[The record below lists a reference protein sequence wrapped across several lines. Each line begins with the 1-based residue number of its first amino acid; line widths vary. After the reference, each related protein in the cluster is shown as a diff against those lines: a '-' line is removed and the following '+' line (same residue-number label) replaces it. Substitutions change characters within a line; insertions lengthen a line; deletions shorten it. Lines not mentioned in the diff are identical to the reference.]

1 MITKS
6 WAEETTMS
14 PLDQQLRAKRF
25 KVKDNQTVQLL
36 IDYVNGDKI
45 TFDVS
50 DCSLNGVRTRTN
62 YKFSEEDKIKNGL
75 IIPAAKIVW
84 DKFEFALGR
93 LAIRRLEEKGGVTEV
108 AFSTIDIKVP
118 VNSALSKALD
128 IHFELVENQFELS
141 SDRFN
146 LSHFVESDYAN
157 VDLFDR
163 VRKFDIF
170 RADWEKSQKF
180 GYKNSRVKSKGS
192 RVDLSR
198 QRKNGRF
205 DYLVVGSND
214 YLGFGAHP
222 KVIEATKKTLDT
234 YGFGSTGSA
243 ISTGTTDL
251 HIELANKV
259 AKIHKKEAAL
269 LYNSGYAANVG
280 VVSAITAP
288 NDLVIAD
295 MLCHASIQ
303 DGMQMSK
310 ATSRFFKHNDPAHL
324 ESILKAEREN
334 YNGCLVITEGV
345 FSMDGDVAKLD
356 EIYSIARKYN
366 CRIMVDQAHCFGVV
380 GPNGLGVCDKYN
392 LLREVDIIMGT
403 FSKMCGAIGGFITGS
418 TELIEWL
425 RYFSRAH
432 LFTVSLPP
440 STVAAVSTALDL
452 FLDEPS
458 HLQNLKHNIQ
468 HFVTGLSHLGFQMDK
483 NHESAVVPVIVGD
496 EKKLGIM
503 YQSLLDDGIFCVPVV
518 YPAVGRSNCRF
529 RFTVMATHTI
539 SDLDYVVSG
548 VEKAMLKANLQI
560 KGALKSAS

>member
-1 MITKS
+1 
-6 WAEETTMS
+6 MS

-25 KVKDNQTVQLL
+25 KVKDNFDVKLI

-45 TFDVS
+45 TFQVT
-50 DCSLNGVRTRTN
+50 DCSLNGVRTQTS
-62 YKFSEEDKIKNGL
+62 YKFSDEDKTKIGT
-75 IIPAAKIVW
+75 IIPAAKLVW
-84 DKFEFALGR
+84 DKFEFSLGR
-93 LAIRRLEEKGGVTEV
+93 LAIRRLEEKGSLTDV

-128 IHFELVENQFELS
+128 IHFELIENHFELS
-141 SDRFN
+141 PDRFN
-146 LSHFVESDYAN
+146 LAHFVENEYAN

-163 VRKFDIF
+163 LRKFDVF
-170 RADWEKSQKF
+170 RVEWERSQKF
-180 GYKNSRVKSKGS
+180 GYKNVRVKSKGN
-192 RVDLSR
+192 RIELTR
-198 QRKNGRF
+198 PRKNGRS
-205 DYLVVGSND
+205 DYLVMGSND
-214 YLGFGAHP
+214 YLGLGAHP
-222 KVIEATKKTLDT
+222 QVVEAAKKALDI

-251 HIELANKV
+251 HLELSAKL

-280 VVSAITAP
+280 VISALAAP

-303 DGMQMSK
+303 DGMQMCK
-310 ATSRFFKHNDPAHL
+310 GTSRFFKHNDATHL

-356 EIYSIARKYN
+356 EIFAVARKYN

-403 FSKMCGAIGGFITGS
+403 FSKICGAIGGFIAGS

-440 STVAAVSTALDL
+440 STVAAVMTSLDI
-452 FLDEPS
+452 FLDDPS
-458 HLQNLKHNIQ
+458 HVQKLKTNIQ
-468 HFVTGLSHLGFQMDK
+468 HFVSSLNYLGFHNVDK
-483 NHESAVVPVIVGD
+483 NHESAVIPVIVGD

-503 YQSLLDDGIFCVPVV
+503 HQSLLDDGVFVVPVV
-518 YPAVGRSNCRF
+518 YPAVSRSNCRF
-529 RFTVMATHTI
+529 RFTIMSTHSI
-539 SDLDYVVSG
+539 SDLDYVITCI
-548 VEKAMLKANLQI
+548 EKAMLKADL
-560 KGALKSAS
+560 KVKMPTAKSA

>member
-1 MITKS
+1 
-6 WAEETTMS
+6 MS

-25 KVKDNQTVQLL
+25 KVKDNQKIQLL

-45 TFDVS
+45 KFDVT
-50 DCSLNGVRTRTN
+50 DCSLNGVRTKTT
-62 YKFSEEDKIKNGL
+62 YKFSEEDKTKIGT
-75 IIPAAKIVW
+75 IVPAAKLIW
-84 DKFEFALGR
+84 DKTEFALGR
-93 LAIRRLEEKGGVTEV
+93 LAIRRLEEKADCTEV

-128 IHFELVENQFELS
+128 IHFELIDNHFELS
-141 SDRFN
+141 PDRFN
-146 LSHFVESDYAN
+146 LSHFVESEYAN

-163 VRKFDIF
+163 LRKFEVF
-170 RADWEKSQKF
+170 RVEWEKSQKF
-180 GYKNSRVKSKGS
+180 GYKNVRVKSKGN
-192 RVDLSR
+192 RIDLSR
-198 QRKNGRF
+198 QRKNGRS
-205 DYLVVGSND
+205 DYLVMGSND
-214 YLGFGAHP
+214 YLGLGAHP
-222 KVIEATKKTLDT
+222 KVVEAAKQALDI

-251 HIELANKV
+251 HIELSAQV

-280 VVSAITAP
+280 LISALTAP
-288 NDLVIAD
+288 NDLVVAD

-310 ATSRFFKHNDPAHL
+310 ATSRFFKHNDSSHL
-324 ESILKAEREN
+324 EAILKAEREN
-334 YNGCLVITEGV
+334 FNGCLVITEGV

-356 EIYSIARKYN
+356 EIFSIARKYN

-403 FSKMCGAIGGFITGS
+403 FSKICGAIGGFVTGS
-418 TELIEWL
+418 TEVVEWL

-440 STVAAVSTALDL
+440 SSVAAVMTSLDL
-452 FLDEPS
+452 FTNDPA
-458 HLQNLKHNIQ
+458 HLQNLKRNIQ
-468 HFVTGLSHLGFQMDK
+468 HFVTNLNFLGFQLDK
-483 NHESAVVPVIVGD
+483 NHESAVIPVVVGD
-496 EKKLGIM
+496 EKKLGLM
-503 YQSLLDDGIFCVPVV
+503 HQSLLDDGIFCVPVV

-529 RFTVMATHTI
+529 RFTVMSTHTI
-539 SDLDYVVSG
+539 SDLDYVTSCL
-548 VEKAMLKANLQI
+548 EKAMLKADFKHKTN
-560 KGALKSAS
+560 LKSAS